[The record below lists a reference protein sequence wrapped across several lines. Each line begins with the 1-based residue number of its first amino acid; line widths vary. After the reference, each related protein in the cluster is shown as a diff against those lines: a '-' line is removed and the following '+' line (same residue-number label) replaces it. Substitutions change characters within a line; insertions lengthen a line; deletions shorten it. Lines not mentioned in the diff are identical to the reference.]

1 MHFGSDSEDELCF
14 PEEPEDESCAT
25 PLEAEDE
32 CLINLRQG
40 KIIPE
45 RQVQKEKD
53 RKKEK
58 EIEAENG

>member
-1 MHFGSDSEDELCF
+1 M
-14 PEEPEDESCAT
+14 
-25 PLEAEDE
+25 
-32 CLINLRQG
+32 NLRQG

-45 RQVQKEKD
+45 RQVPKEKD